1 MTEYLKTVVMLGIDP
16 MMKRRERNRKKS
28 NPLEVET
35 VLGNGNEE
43 ESSEENEN
51 IGLMDKSFMHEEDL
65 ETKGDRDVAY
75 LTLDI
80 RIQDIL
86 QK

>member
-1 MTEYLKTVVMLGIDP
+1 MTEFLKTVVMLGIDP

-35 VLGNGNEE
+35 ALGNKEE
-43 ESSEENEN
+43 FLEENEN

-65 ETKGDRDVAY
+65 ETEGDRDATSA
-75 LTLDI
+75 TLDI
-80 RIQDIL
+80 RIRDNL
-86 QK
+86 HK